1 MVCFHANTVFSVKS
15 LEKYFGAIFGNSDRI
30 KEVADAQLETPDSIL
45 IRTVAG
51 SWHPRVC

>member
-1 MVCFHANTVFSVKS
+1 MVCFHTNTVFSVKS

-45 IRTVAG
+45 IRIVAG